1 MIPKLRLSFLDRLF
15 YSMNWIL
22 IFSMSF
28 ILFYLANFS
37 DKLTN
42 NPKPEYIS
50 PQTSNILG
58 LIIFVIGIIVVY
70 RDSKKFKLIRIDS
83 NLMIDKKLKIIEL
96 ISNEMKYV
104 LDKRIDNEFRFYDP
118 ASFLRNDNNVTIIID
133 DNAFW
138 INVLDADWASITFGA
153 NKRNEKR
160 LKNKILKYI
169 DN

>member
-160 LKNKILKYI
+160 LKHKILKYI